1 MITEFARDGLFTAA
15 WFGLMTVVWLGW
27 AQEDPP
33 RRWRL
38 PLGIGSVLGMILA
51 IGFGVL
57 TVLNWSAPSALQ
69 GRQEWFGI
77 LVGAEF
83 GAAGLGCLV
92 LALRKLN
99 RWMAWWVALIVA
111 MHFVP
116 LGFILI
122 DPSIAVFGVIQ
133 SALVII
139 VGVRLRGSTFPSSRL
154 VGPIMGVTLLCYGL
168 VAGVVQLVRG
178 LP

>member
-57 TVLNWSAPSALQ
+57 TALNWSAPTALA
-69 GRQEWFGI
+69 GRYQWFGV
-77 LVGAEF
+77 LVGAEVI
-83 GAAGLGCLV
+83 AAGLGCLL
-92 LALRKLN
+92 LARRSAG

-111 MHFVP
+111 LHFVP
-116 LGFILI
+116 LGLLLS
-122 DPSIAVFGVIQ
+122 DPSIAVFGLIQ
-133 SALVII
+133 AALVII
-139 VGVRLRGSTFPSSRL
+139 VGARLRGATDPTSRL
-154 VGPIMGVTLLCYGL
+154 VGPVMGATLLGYGL
-168 VAGVVQLVRG
+168 IAGILQLIRG

>member
-1 MITEFARDGLFTAA
+1 MISEFARDGLFTAA

-33 RRWRL
+33 KRWRL
-38 PLGIGSVLGMILA
+38 PLGIGSILGLILA

-57 TVLNWSAPSALQ
+57 TALNWSAPSALQ
-69 GRQEWFGI
+69 GRQQWFGI

-83 GAAGLGCLV
+83 AAAGIGCGLLG
-92 LALRKLN
+92 LRKAN
-99 RWMAWWVALIVA
+99 RWMAWWVAVIVA
-111 MHFVP
+111 LHFIP
-116 LGFILI
+116 LAFILI

-133 SALVII
+133 LVLVII

-154 VGPIMGVTLLCYGL
+154 VGPVMGASLLLYGL
-168 VAGVVQLVRG
+168 ASGVVQLVRG
-178 LP
+178 MP